1 MTGMETCD
9 MEHVRQMLALLKGDK
24 RAVTALE
31 YGMIA
36 ALILVVALT
45 GFTAVGSKL
54 SATLSTISSAL

>member
-1 MTGMETCD
+1 
-9 MEHVRQMLALLKGDK
+9 MEHIRLMLARLKSDK

-45 GFTAVGSKL
+45 GFSAIGTKL
-54 SATLSTISSAL
+54 SSTLNTISSAL